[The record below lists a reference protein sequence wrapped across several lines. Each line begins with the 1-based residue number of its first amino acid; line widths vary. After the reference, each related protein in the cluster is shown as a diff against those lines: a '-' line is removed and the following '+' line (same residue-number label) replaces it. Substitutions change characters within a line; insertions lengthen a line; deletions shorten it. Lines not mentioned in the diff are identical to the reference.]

1 MGRPLGL
8 LAELTYRCPLHC
20 PYCSN
25 PVADLAAAELAL
37 HEWFRVLDEARQL
50 GVLQLHLTG
59 GEPLARSDLTPLVAR
74 ARDLGFYINQVT
86 SGVGLDERRGAELA
100 QAGLDHVQLSIQ
112 DADRAAADEVA
123 GARVWDRKMAAAR
136 VVIALELP
144 LTINVV
150 LHRGNIGRIGP
161 LVDLAVALGADRL
174 ELAHTQYYGWALLN
188 RSALLPTPEQVV
200 AAEQAVAQARAAHGD
215 TLEILYVVADYYEPY
230 PKPCMHGWGRRHIV
244 ITPDGRALPCPA
256 AGQIVGLDIDNV
268 RERSLGAIW
277 RHSAAFTRFRGSE
290 WMPEP
295 CRSCPRKEVDFGG
308 CRCQAFQLTGD
319 AARADPVCQLSPDH
333 HLVGEFVDAA
343 GPQQPLR
350 PRVNPRHHGPPTQQ

>member
-1 MGRPLGL
+1 MDRPLGL

-25 PVADLAAAELAL
+25 PVAVPEVAELAL
-37 HEWFRVLDEARQL
+37 TEWFRVLEEARQI

-59 GEPLARSDLTPLVAR
+59 GEPLARPDLTPLVGR
-74 ARDLGFYINQVT
+74 ARDLGFYVNLVT
-86 SGVGLDERRGAELA
+86 SGVGFDQRRVAELK

-112 DADRAAADEVA
+112 DADRAAADKVA
-123 GARVWDRKMAAAR
+123 GARVWSHKIAAAR
-136 VVIALELP
+136 MITALDLP

-150 LHRGNIGRIGP
+150 LHRGNIGRITA
-161 LVDLAVALGADRL
+161 LVDLAAALGADRL
-174 ELAHTQYYGWALLN
+174 ELAQTQYYGWALLN
-188 RSALLPTPEQVV
+188 RSALLPTRDQVV
-200 AAEQAVAQARAAHGD
+200 AAEQAVAQARATHGD

-244 ITPDGRALPCPA
+244 IAPDGRVLPCPA
-256 AGQIVGLDIDNV
+256 AGQIAGLDIDNV
-268 RERSLGAIW
+268 RERSLDEIW
-277 RHSAAFTRFRGSE
+277 RDSTAFTRFRGLE

-319 AARADPVCQLSPDH
+319 AARTDPVCQLSPDH
-333 HLVGEFVDAA
+333 HLVGAIVDASA
-343 GPQQPLR
+343 PPQPLR
-350 PRVNPRHHGPPTQQ
+350 PRVNPAHG

>member
-1 MGRPLGL
+1 MDRPLGL

-25 PVADLAAAELAL
+25 PVAVPEAAELAL
-37 HEWFRVLDEARQL
+37 PEWFRVLEQARQL

-59 GEPLARSDLTPLVAR
+59 GEPLARPDLTPLVAR
-74 ARDLGFYINQVT
+74 ARDLGFYVNLVT
-86 SGVGLDERRGAELA
+86 SGVGLDERRAAELA

-112 DADRAAADEVA
+112 DADRTAADEVA
-123 GARVWDRKMAAAR
+123 GARVWDRKTAAAR
-136 VVIALELP
+136 VVTALELP

-150 LHRGNIGRIGP
+150 LHRGNIGRIRP

-188 RSALLPTPEQVV
+188 RSALLPTREQVV
-200 AAEQAVAQARAAHGD
+200 AAEQVVAQARSAHGD
-215 TLEILYVVADYYEPY
+215 TLEILYVVADYYESY

-244 ITPDGRALPCPA
+244 ITPDGRVLPCPA
-256 AGQIVGLDIDNV
+256 AGQIIGLDIDNV
-268 RERSLGAIW
+268 RQHSLSEIW

-308 CRCQAFQLTGD
+308 
-319 AARADPVCQLSPDH
+319 
-333 HLVGEFVDAA
+333 
-343 GPQQPLR
+343 
-350 PRVNPRHHGPPTQQ
+350 

>member
-1 MGRPLGL
+1 L

-25 PVADLAAAELAL
+25 PVVVPQAAELGL
-37 HEWFRVLDEARQL
+37 EEWFRVLEEARQL

-59 GEPLARSDLTPLVAR
+59 GEPLARPDLTPLVAR
-74 ARDLGFYINQVT
+74 ARDLGFYVNLVT
-86 SGVGLDERRGAELA
+86 SGVGLDERRAAELA
-100 QAGLDHVQLSIQ
+100 HAGLDHVQLSIQ
-112 DADRAAADEVA
+112 DADRAAADEIA
-123 GARVWDRKMAAAR
+123 GARVWRRKMAAAHM
-136 VVIALELP
+136 VTALELP

-150 LHRGNIGRIGP
+150 LHRGNIDRIGS
-161 LVDLAVALGADRL
+161 LVGLAAALGADRL

-188 RSALLPTPEQVV
+188 RSALLPTPEQIV
-200 AAEQAVAQARAAHGD
+200 AAEQAVVQARAVYGD
-215 TLEILYVVADYYEPY
+215 TLEILYVVADYHEPY

-244 ITPDGRALPCPA
+244 IAPDGRALPCPA
-256 AGQIVGLDIDNV
+256 AGQIVGLGVDNV
-268 RERSLGAIW
+268 RERSLDAIW
-277 RHSAAFTRFRGSE
+277 HHSAAFARFRGSE

-333 HLVGEFVDAA
+333 HLVRAVVDAA
-343 GPQQPLR
+343 GAQRPLR
-350 PRVNPRHHGPPTQQ
+350 SRVNPTHG